1 MKFIFYSPA
10 VGGPWDWSSLESG
23 VGGSETFH
31 LEMAMRLARRG
42 HEVIS
47 YNSKPDPSCF
57 SEDVGVDWRDLTA
70 LDSPYCSV
78 DQSRWSTCADR
89 GIWVIQRDPRF
100 IDRAGP
106 RLPTPGPGKLW
117 HVYHDVGY
125 PPHDTPERMARYDR
139 IIALSAFHAEYLRN
153 MGHQNVTASHGGI
166 AVDRMCDLSARIAVD
181 RLNDLTLEL
190 SAAPAMDRDP
200 ARLIYASAPER
211 SLLPLLRMFA
221 RAKEHVAA
229 LELHVYYGWE
239 GYDRQLAQDF
249 TGRWARE
256 KAEMLRLLEQP
267 GVTWHGRVTQT
278 ELWMAYLQSGIWVYP
293 TEYPEVC
300 CVTAM
305 EAQALGA
312 VPIFT
317 PTWALQDHVFAGI
330 KLDGACSEDRLAQ
343 ARFAYEIVR
352 LASSPAAQD
361 AVRWRMMAE
370 AGAQFDWENVCDQ
383 FEQMAAEDLQL
394 SPVTFQQSAPAAECG
409 FFDVR
414 MPTYRSLADMDALPA
429 PGPQPGNVT
438 HDPFVAELDRREN
451 ETAATVRENEWLVKT
466 AAAGVGD
473 ESEAAA
479 ILFMRDVHAE
489 IVVPD
494 IVRGSILPFGENER
508 LHAYPAAAPAPVLW
522 PSDMRFGDDH
532 PKDVFARRKDGSVFG
547 GWFGDENKRH
557 LAWLIEKY
565 KVKTVC
571 EIGCFLGYSTAWF
584 ARRVDQVYC
593 VDKWVAYAEDPGD
606 AELLR
611 IVERLGL
618 PHDFYDSWRRNMEAE
633 GLFHKVT
640 PVRGFSVASAHL
652 VPDVDLVY
660 VDGDHTYTGC
670 MTDIAL
676 YGPKALSVICGD
688 DFGPAHP
695 GIQQALESLRFGEGV
710 PYHHDGPFWWIEHPA
725 RYGVS
730 PFEAVMDKM
739 LAVDALREDAA

>member
-1 MKFIFYSPA
+1 MKFIFYSPS
-10 VGGPWDWSSLESG
+10 VGAPWDWRSLETG
-23 VGGSETFH
+23 IGGSETFH

-47 YNSKPDPSCF
+47 YNDLKRADGVPCHG
-57 SEDVGVDWRDLTA
+57 DVSWRDVSDMA
-70 LDSPYCSV
+70 YFESRENANPYSDSS
-78 DQSRWSTCADR
+78 
-89 GIWVIQRDPRF
+89 IWVVQRDPRF
-100 IDRAGP
+100 IERPSPQPPA
-106 RLPTPGPGKLW
+106 PGPQVLW

-166 AVDRMCDLSARIAVD
+166 AVDRM
-181 RLNDLTLEL
+181 NDLALDMAYPGI
-190 SAAPAMDRDP
+190 AADIIRRDP

-211 SLLPLLRMFA
+211 GLLPLLRMFA
-221 RAKEHVAA
+221 RAKEHVPT

-361 AVRWRMMAE
+361 AVRPRMMAE
-370 AGAQFDWENVCDQ
+370 ACAQFDWENVCDQ
-383 FEQMAAEDLQL
+383 FEQMAAEDLGM
-394 SPVTFQQSAPAAECG
+394 SA
-409 FFDVR
+409 FHSQRFDPRV
-414 MPTYRSLADMDALPA
+414 PTMDALPA
-429 PGPQPGNVT
+429 PGPQP
-438 HDPFVAELDRREN
+438 
-451 ETAATVRENEWLVKT
+451 
-466 AAAGVGD
+466 
-473 ESEAAA
+473 
-479 ILFMRDVHAE
+479 
-489 IVVPD
+489 
-494 IVRGSILPFGENER
+494 
-508 LHAYPAAAPAPVLW
+508 PAPVLW
-522 PSDMRFGDDH
+522 PSDMRFGDNH
-532 PKDVFARRKDGSVFG
+532 PKDVFARREDGTVFG

-584 ARRVDQVYC
+584 ARRVEKVYC

-611 IVERLGL
+611 IVERLGI
-618 PHDFYDSWRRNMEAE
+618 PHDFYASWRRNMEAE

-676 YGPKALSVICGD
+676 YAPKALSVVCGD

-695 GIQQALESLRFGEGV
+695 GVEQALEMLWLGEGV
-710 PYHHDGPFWWIEHPA
+710 PYHHDGPFWWIEPPA